1 MENLKK
7 AMKNV
12 NVPRLIILAFFL
24 LIVALM
30 GAYKLD
36 VLSYLGSVIKYA
48 GMWGILALAMI
59 PSIQC
64 GVGPNFGVSLGIVC
78 GILSGLLTIEFD
90 IAGIADKYLPG
101 SGQWA
106 AIFFAMIVGAIIAW
120 VVGVLYGMLLNRV
133 KGDEMTVTTYVGY
146 SIIYLMSV
154 VWFTAPFTSGII
166 TWAIG
171 GKGVR
176 NQINLNTSFGS
187 VLNNA
192 GGFTLFAKE
201 GVTAGVYIPTGLI
214 VFVLL
219 MCLFV
224 FIYMRTKTGKAIT
237 AVGSNPQFARASGI
251 NVNKMRIRGMAL
263 STMLGAIGIIVYA
276 QGYGFI
282 QAYSAPLSMGFQCV
296 AAVLIGGATTKSAK
310 ISHVIIGTFLFQG
323 LIIMTPP
330 LSNVMLQGTD
340 ISDTMRQIIQ
350 NGVILYA
357 LTKAKGGVS
366 SEE

>member
-1 MENLKK
+1 MEQIKK
-7 AMKNV
+7 IMKNV
-12 NVPRLIILAFFL
+12 NVPRLIITAFFL

-30 GAYKLD
+30 GVYKLD

-78 GILSGLLTIEFD
+78 GILSGLLTIELE
-90 IAGIADKYLPG
+90 IAEKVEAVLPG
-101 SGQWA
+101 FGSWA
-106 AIFFAMIVGAIIAW
+106 SIFFAMIVGAIIAW
-120 VVGVLYGMLLNRV
+120 FVGALYGLLLNRV

-146 SIIYLMSV
+146 SVIYLMSI
-154 VWFTAPFTSGII
+154 VWFTAPFKSGII
-166 TWAIG
+166 NWAIG

-176 NQINLNTSFGS
+176 NQVNLNTSFGS
-187 VLNNA
+187 VLYNA
-192 GGFTLFAKE
+192 GGFTLFKKD
-201 GVTAGVYIPTGLI
+201 GVTSGIYIPTGLI
-214 VFVLL
+214 VFFLL

-224 FIYMRTKTGKAIT
+224 WIYMKTKTGKAIT
-237 AVGSNPQFARASGI
+237 AAGSNPQFARASGI
-251 NVNKMRIRGMAL
+251 NVDKMRIRGMAL

-282 QAYSAPLSMGFQCV
+282 QAYSAPLAMGFQCV
-296 AAVLIGGATTKSAK
+296 AAVLIGGATTRSAK
-310 ISHVIIGTFLFQG
+310 ISHVIIGVFLFQG

-366 SEE
+366 GEE

>member
-1 MENLKK
+1 MDKFMKK
-7 AMKNV
+7 LKNV
-12 NVPRLIILAFFL
+12 NLPRLIIFAFFL

-30 GAYKLD
+30 GVYKLD
-36 VLSYLGSVIKYA
+36 VLSYLGSVIKYW

-78 GILSGLLTIEFD
+78 GILSGLLAIEFD
-90 IAGIADKYLPG
+90 IAVKVDAVLPG
-101 SGQWA
+101 FGPWV
-106 AIFFAMIVGAIIAW
+106 AILFAIVVGAILAW
-120 VVGVLYGMLLNRV
+120 FVGVAYGMLLNRV

-146 SIIYLMSV
+146 SAIYLMSI

-166 TWAIG
+166 KWAIG

-176 NQINLNTSFGS
+176 NQINLNTSFGG

-192 GGFTLFAKE
+192 GGFTLFKEE
-201 GVTAGVYIPTGLI
+201 GVTAGIYIPTGLI
-214 VFVLL
+214 VFVLF
-219 MCLFV
+219 MCFLV
-224 FIYMRTKTGKAIT
+224 FIYMKTKTGKAIT

-251 NVNKMRIRGMAL
+251 NVDKMRIRGIAL
-263 STMLGAIGIIVYA
+263 STAIGAIGIIIYA

-296 AAVLIGGATTKSAK
+296 AAVLIGGATTRKAK

-323 LIIMTPP
+323 LIILTPP

-357 LTKAKGGVS
+357 LTKVKGGVS
-366 SEE
+366 GEE